1 VAASIARRR
10 FRRNQDVV
18 YIPRIVITSGEPA
31 GVGPDAC
38 VTLAQTAWEADLV
51 VAADADLLAAT
62 AAALELPLSVEHYE
76 PSRASKPH
84 RPGILQVLHIPTR
97 CEVLAGKPDVRNA
110 AYVIEMLDRACDGCT
125 NGEFAAMVTAPVQ
138 KSTLMDA
145 GYAFSG
151 HTEYLAARTRAAL
164 PVMLLLNDQLRVA
177 LVTTHLPLAD
187 VPRAITQ
194 ERLRSTLRIVNM
206 DMERHFSLAPRIAV
220 LGLNPHA
227 GEAGHLGR
235 EELDIIEPVI
245 RELQDEGLNLQGP
258 IPADTAFTKRFLK
271 TVDVIVAMYHDQ
283 GLPVIKH
290 VGFGNAVNMTLGL
303 PILRTSV
310 DHGTALS
317 LARSGKAD
325 TGSLSAALALAI
337 ELASAR
343 SDHAGS

>member
-1 VAASIARRR
+1 
-10 FRRNQDVV
+10 V

-38 VTLAQTAWEADLV
+38 VSLAQRDWEADLV
-51 VAADADLLAAT
+51 IAADADLLAAT
-62 AAALELPLSVEHYE
+62 AAALQLPLTLERYDATRL
-76 PSRASKPH
+76 PKPH
-84 RPGILQVLHIPTR
+84 RNGTLQVMHIPTR
-97 CEVLAGKPDVRNA
+97 CQVVPGHPDLRNA

-145 GYAFSG
+145 GYRFSG
-151 HTEYLAARTRAAL
+151 HTEYLAERTRAAL
-164 PVMLLLNDQLRVA
+164 PVMLLVNDQLRVA
-177 LVTTHLPLAD
+177 LVTTHLALSD
-187 VPRAITQ
+187 VPRAITAD
-194 ERLRSTLRIVNM
+194 RLRATLRIVNM
-206 DMERHFSLAPRIAV
+206 DLERHFSLQPPRIAV

-245 RELQDEGLNLQGP
+245 AELQAEGLSLQGP
-258 IPADTAFTKRFLK
+258 IPADTAFTPRFLK

-310 DHGTALS
+310 DHGTALK
-317 LARSGKAD
+317 LARSGQAD
-325 TGSLSAALALAI
+325 TGSLSAAVALAI
-337 ELASAR
+337 DLA
-343 SDHAGS
+343 DHADS